1 VSHDLAIGNQ
11 ETALTNGFQVA
22 RFGSMEDD
30 IHVGHRCAFA
40 MQITALCEKPHDG
53 RQRDHQPE
61 FSIAF
66 HELCK

>member
-1 VSHDLAIGNQ
+1 
-11 ETALTNGFQVA
+11 
-22 RFGSMEDD
+22 
-30 IHVGHRCAFA
+30 